1 MERSCHG
8 DIGVLSAS
16 CHGDIGVLS
25 ASCHGDIGVWSVVV
39 MVILV
44 C

>member
-16 CHGDIGVLS
+16 SHGDI
-25 ASCHGDIGVWSVVV
+25 DVWSVVV

-44 C
+44 CGA